1 VIWQGAA
8 VFDQGN
14 ASRRSSFWLTERS
27 AQKRP
32 HPLIRCDAERH
43 LFAILA
49 IDSTETTELI
59 EHNG

>member
-14 ASRRSSFWLTERS
+14 APRRSSFWLTERS

-32 HPLIRCDAERH
+32 HPLRCRTPSFRD
-43 LFAILA
+43 LIA
-49 IDSTETTELI
+49 IDSTETMELI
-59 EHNG
+59 EHDG